1 MDYLDDLW
9 ARYDT
14 DQDGL
19 LVLEETAVLYADL
32 VLSHGTEMGLE
43 EENHQNWFQQIDQD
57 KDGNISKEEMYEYLL
72 SINYMVKAQIN
83 GFTHDQLQ
91 QYLNFV
97 WFRFD
102 TDNDGLLDLPE
113 TKHFF
118 EELIE
123 ERPDLGF
130 TSQNHQAWFDM
141 ID

>member
-72 SINYMVKAQIN
+72 SINYMVKA
-83 GFTHDQLQ
+83 
-91 QYLNFV
+91 
-97 WFRFD
+97 
-102 TDNDGLLDLPE
+102 
-113 TKHFF
+113 
-118 EELIE
+118 
-123 ERPDLGF
+123 
-130 TSQNHQAWFDM
+130 
-141 ID
+141 